1 MGKILIIGVG
11 NGAREAVKHMKNVG
25 IPEANYII
33 FGTGTLGGDDEKSEI
48 PHYDLIRMNGHNGI
62 SLGWEPEEFKC
73 LAENVKD
80 DIRDILE
87 YHINGVN
94 SKDNEKH

>member
-11 NGAREAVKHMKNVG
+11 NGAREAVKQMKNVG
-25 IPEANYII
+25 IPEANYIT
-33 FGTGTLGGDDEKSEI
+33 FGTGTLGRDDEKSEI
-48 PHYDLIRMNGHNGI
+48 PHYDLIRMNGYNGI
-62 SLGWEPEEFKC
+62 SPGWGPETFEH

-80 DIRDILE
+80 DIREILE

-94 SKDNEKH
+94 NEDNEKH

>member
-11 NGAREAVKHMKNVG
+11 HGAREAVKHMKNVG
-25 IPEANYII
+25 IPEANYIT
-33 FGTGTLGGDDEKSEI
+33 FGTGTLGGDDEKSES

-62 SLGWEPEEFKC
+62 SLGWGPEEFKC

-94 SKDNEKH
+94 SEDNEKH